1 MPSLLLPSGSS
12 GASEH
17 ESPFPAAAVTKT
29 RAKYENLNQ
38 RPLTHEEYFTYMKR
52 KISLVATHSRV
63 ETLPGKYIVYSLTV

>member
-1 MPSLLLPSGSS
+1 MPSLLLPSGSC

-17 ESPFPAAAVTKT
+17 ESPFPAAAVTNT

-52 KISLVATHSRV
+52 KITLVATHSRV
-63 ETLPGKYIVYSLTV
+63 ETLQANILLIL